1 MNMIANSSAMSDQFI
16 PLAPL
21 SSSSKDTA
29 FSSLSLKVLSKGAVA
44 GRPAFDTLAAASVDM
59 NSACSPEACKKPTVT
74 LQRRGDAVSGIRIQC
89 GCGEVIELTCLH

>member
-1 MNMIANSSAMSDQFI
+1 MNMIANSSTMSDQFI

-21 SSSSKDTA
+21 LSSAKDTA

-44 GRPAFDTLAAASVDM
+44 GRPAFDTLAAAPVDTGRL
-59 NSACSPEACKKPTVT
+59 AEACKKPTVT
-74 LQRRGDAVSGIRIQC
+74 LQRKGDAVSGIRIQC

>member
-1 MNMIANSSAMSDQFI
+1 MIANFTSMSDQFI

-29 FSSLSLKVLSKGAVA
+29 FSSLSLKVLSKGA
-44 GRPAFDTLAAASVDM
+44 GRPAFDTLPAVSLDM
-59 NSACSPEACKKPTVT
+59 NAARSPEACKKPTVT
-74 LQRRGDAVSGIRIQC
+74 LQRKGDAVSGIRIQC